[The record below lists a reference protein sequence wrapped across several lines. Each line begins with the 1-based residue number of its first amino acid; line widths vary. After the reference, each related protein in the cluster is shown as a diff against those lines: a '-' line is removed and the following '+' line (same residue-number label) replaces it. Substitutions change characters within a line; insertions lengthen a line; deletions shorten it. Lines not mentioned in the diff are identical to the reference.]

1 MGESISRYLE
11 RSEHYMKKGSLECVR
26 SPHVHKCKLAFSV
39 VKIHPSRRNYHTSK
53 MPFGLPSNGAYIFV
67 NSSEIIF
74 FDDDRWTGSSEI
86 MVENILINIRKR
98 THTHMIF
105 GNNSDPL

>member
-11 RSEHYMKKGSLECVR
+11 RSEHYVKKGSLECVR

-53 MPFGLPSNGAYIFV
+53 MPFALPSNGAYIFV

-74 FDDDRWTGSSEI
+74 FDDDRR
-86 MVENILINIRKR
+86 IL
-98 THTHMIF
+98 
-105 GNNSDPL
+105 